1 MALLVC
7 GCSRDGL
14 ELVAVKGQVSYQ
26 GDPLEEAE
34 IRFAPA
40 AGTNAPGRSAMVRDG
55 KYKASGRGGLV
66 VGTYRVEIRAYRGGR
81 GDGPPNLDRNPN
93 VKPPEQFLPARYNVN
108 TELEIT
114 VEPGSGGR
122 ITRDFE
128 LTE

>member
-1 MALLVC
+1 MVKNKLYERGELLHEVLYDQA
-7 GCSRDGL
+7 G
-14 ELVAVKGQVSYQ
+14 GQ
-26 GDPLEEAE
+26 
-34 IRFAPA
+34 
-40 AGTNAPGRSAMVRDG
+40 
-55 KYKASGRGGLV
+55 
-66 VGTYRVEIRAYRGGR
+66 

-93 VKPPEQFLPARYNVN
+93 VKPREQFLPARYNVN